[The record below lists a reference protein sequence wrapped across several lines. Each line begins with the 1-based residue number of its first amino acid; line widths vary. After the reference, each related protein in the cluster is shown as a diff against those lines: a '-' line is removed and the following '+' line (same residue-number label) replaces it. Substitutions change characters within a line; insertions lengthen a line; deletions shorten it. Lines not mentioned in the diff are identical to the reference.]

1 MLIGVM
7 ILTAAGGYTALERI
21 QLFVVTALVVCA
33 GLTLILYQPNWLQL
47 ILGFV
52 PGPLSYPE
60 WVPEKYPE
68 IARHSVWVET
78 TRYVGVIG
86 GAGFDYLAYT
96 SWLRE
101 KRWGVLPGRA
111 TSAQLNEIAADPNH
125 EIRKWVNAPLVDC
138 AISFALVVAF
148 SAVFVASG
156 AMILAP
162 EQIVPDE
169 NNLLNLQ
176 ARFVTRIHPMLLPLY
191 VSGAFLTMLGTLYG
205 TIEIACAIADE
216 IVRSFFSEW
225 TDQRARRLR
234 RVVLC
239 WCAPLA
245 LSILG
250 WLFIRQSGPI
260 ERPATQVTS
269 STDSL
274 ESDST
279 VAASGSKSYSQR
291 DTTVRKNKPR
301 LLLAILTPVNLFT
314 GVLACGLVC
323 FVIIWM
329 DRRWLPAKLQ
339 PPIWLTAMNVVSAAI
354 FFGLGVKGYWDNEN
368 RIFVVSCLTGIF
380 ALAMIAAAVAGPK
393 LQALQSHRS
402 STQGDRIS

>member
-1 MLIGVM
+1 M
-7 ILTAAGGYTALERI
+7 IL
-21 QLFVVTALVVCA
+21 
-33 GLTLILYQPNWLQL
+33 
-47 ILGFV
+47 
-52 PGPLSYPE
+52 GPE
-60 WVPEKYPE
+60 E
-68 IARHSVWVET
+68 
-78 TRYVGVIG
+78 
-86 GAGFDYLAYT
+86 
-96 SWLRE
+96 
-101 KRWGVLPGRA
+101 
-111 TSAQLNEIAADPNH
+111 
-125 EIRKWVNAPLVDC
+125 
-138 AISFALVVAF
+138 
-148 SAVFVASG
+148 
-156 AMILAP
+156 
-162 EQIVPDE
+162 IVPDE

-176 ARFVTRIHPMLLPLY
+176 ARFVTRIHPLLLPLY

-245 LSILG
+245 LSVLG

-260 ERPATQVTS
+260 ERPETQVTS

-279 VAASGSKSYSQR
+279 VAASGSISARQG
-291 DTTVRKNKPR
+291 DTSVRKNKPR